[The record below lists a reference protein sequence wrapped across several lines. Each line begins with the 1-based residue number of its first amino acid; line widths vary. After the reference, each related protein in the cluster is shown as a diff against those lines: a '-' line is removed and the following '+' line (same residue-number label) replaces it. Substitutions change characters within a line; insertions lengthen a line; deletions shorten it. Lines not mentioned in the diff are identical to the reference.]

1 MQLGAPAGVCLS
13 VWVSRF
19 LVTCTCTCT
28 YGRKRDPQALSW
40 RGSCVAFV
48 RFCSVILTSN
58 CYLRLCYI
66 GSTGRWASFP
76 FHPPPA
82 SIQLCTTCECGDMGM
97 ISNLLSLKGIPTR
110 KREGT
115 VDMAWHGILRRTTDR
130 PTGPQRFGLSC
141 VVFCWS
147 LHVASLRD
155 WFTVFWL
162 LQFQCSVQA
171 FVREGT
177 TARAAP
183 SVRVSEWRAA
193 LMRTRRHES
202 KKHDRLHG
210 RKVV

>member
-1 MQLGAPAGVCLS
+1 M
-13 VWVSRF
+13 
-19 LVTCTCTCT
+19 
-28 YGRKRDPQALSW
+28 YGRKRDPQAWSW
-40 RGSCVAFV
+40 RGLCVAFV
-48 RFCSVILTSN
+48 RFCSVVLTATAIFGSVILGRPADGLAFLSTS
-58 CYLRLCYI
+58 RI
-66 GSTGRWASFP
+66 
-76 FHPPPA
+76 HPA
-82 SIQLCTTCECGDMGM
+82 TTCECGDMGM

-115 VDMAWHGILRRTTDR
+115 VGMAWHGILRRTTDR

-183 SVRVSEWRAA
+183 EVRVSEV
-193 LMRTRRHES
+193 ES
-202 KKHDRLHG
+202 GFDAHTTAT
-210 RKVV
+210 